1 MRQLVPA
8 AEQLSP
14 TLVAFGKLAP
24 EAKGFFEGFGP
35 VIAKSTSGFPAFR
48 KLLRDDFP
56 PFLRAVDP
64 FLRNLNPILTGL
76 DEYKH
81 ELTAAMANVAAATQ
95 AITPVESGAG
105 IHYLRAMGPFNPE
118 SLATFANRLSINRTN
133 AYTQPLTYKD
143 LAAGLPSFDTR
154 GCIGPDRDAQPE
166 HAQRTG
172 LQRARRK
179 RRRGQKGD
187 RILRTAEEIRLRR
200 PGKLGQHRRRP
211 AAPSRRPFA
220 PIYGSGPLDDLPAH
234 LRTGRI
240 GVLRRSFPSP

>member
-1 MRQLVPA
+1 MPA

-35 VIAKSTSGFPAFR
+35 VIAKSTSGFPALR

-56 PFLRAVDP
+56 PFLRAAQP

-95 AITPVESGAG
+95 AKTPVESGPEL
-105 IHYLRAMGPFNPE
+105 HYLRAMGPFNPE
-118 SLATFANRLSINRTN
+118 SLATSRNRLGINRTN
-133 AYTQPLTYKD
+133 AYAQPLTYKE
-143 LAAGLPSFDTR
+143 LASGLPSFDTR
-154 GCIGPDRDAQPE
+154 GCSGPSVDAQRKRD
-166 HAQRTG
+166 QRTG
-172 LQRARRK
+172 LQPALQT
-179 RRRGQKGD
+179 RRRGQTSD
-187 RILRTAEEIRLRR
+187 RILQSAAGNTPSPDRKAR
-200 PGKLGQHRRRP
+200 PASRPP

-220 PIYGSGPLDDLPAH
+220 PINGSGPSTTYQH
-234 LRTGRI
+234 TFEQGE
-240 GVLRRSFPSP
+240 